1 MKTLDD
7 INSEHISLRRIKSY
21 IRNLEVPAEAK
32 VILTDL
38 LKATVNVGGRLY
50 RIGRKVVEIAII
62 LATKFP
68 AITFALIL
76 TSFINLLIAAIPLL
90 GPVLAPIVGPLVTAT
105 GLAIGAYKDIKAPE
119 LKERMGEL
127 VSSLKKLF
135 STASVPKPA

>member
-1 MKTLDD
+1 MDNLKD
-7 INSEHISLRRIKSY
+7 INSEHISLSRISSY
-21 IRNLEVPAEAK
+21 IRNLHIPAEAK

-76 TSFINLLIAAIPLL
+76 TSFINLLIAAVPLI
-90 GPVLAPIVGPLVTAT
+90 GPVLAPIVGPLVTAA
-105 GLAIGAYKDIKAPE
+105 GLAIGAYKDIASPE
-119 LKERMGEL
+119 LKENMEKL
-127 VSSLKKLF
+127 VRNIRDLF
-135 STASVPKPA
+135 STDAEPNPA

>member
-1 MKTLDD
+1 MDNLKD
-7 INSEHISLRRIKSY
+7 INSEYISLSRISSY
-21 IRNLEVPAEAK
+21 IRNLHVPPEAK

-76 TSFINLLIAAIPLL
+76 TSFINLLIAAVPLI
-90 GPVLAPIVGPLVTAT
+90 GPVLASIVGPLVTAT
-105 GLAIGAYKDIKAPE
+105 GLAIGGYKDIANPE
-119 LKERMGEL
+119 LKENMGKL
-127 VSSLKKLF
+127 VRDIRDLF
-135 STASVPKPA
+135 STDAEPNPA

>member
-1 MKTLDD
+1 MKTLED

-21 IRNLEVPAEAK
+21 IRNLDIPAEAK

-38 LKATVNVGGRLY
+38 LKATVNVGGHIY

-68 AITFALIL
+68 EITFGLIL
-76 TSFINLLIAAIPLL
+76 ASFINLLIAAIPLL
-90 GPVLAPIVGPLVTAT
+90 GPVLTPIVGPLVTAA

-119 LKERMGEL
+119 LKERMEEL
-127 VSSLKKLF
+127 VSSIKMLF
-135 STASVPKPA
+135 STASVPNPA